1 MKTSKVVKGL
11 IKRSSDIF
19 ISLVVLLLLMPV
31 MIMISLMIL
40 ISMGPPVIFSQL
52 RPGYKGKP
60 FKLFKFRSMRT
71 AYDKNGILLP
81 DGQRLT
87 FLGKILRNTSLDELP
102 EIINV
107 LKGDMSLVGPRPLL
121 MHYLPLYNSEQMMRH
136 DVKPG
141 ITGWAQVNGR
151 NAIDWEEKFRLDLW
165 YVNNQ
170 SPGLDLKIILLTLL
184 AMFTR
189 KGINQPGHATTEEFK
204 GGF

>member
-1 MKTSKVVKGL
+1 MKTSKAVKGL

-19 ISLVVLLLLMPV
+19 ISLVVLFLLMPV
-31 MIMISLMIL
+31 MITISLMIL

-60 FKLFKFRSMRT
+60 FKLFKFRSMRI
-71 AYDKNGILLP
+71 AYDKNGKLLS

-121 MHYLPLYNSEQMMRH
+121 MHYLPLYNPEQMMRH
-136 DVKPG
+136 NVRPG

-189 KGINQPGHATTEEFK
+189 KGINQPGQATAEEFK
-204 GGF
+204 GGL

>member
-1 MKTSKVVKGL
+1 MKTSKAVKGL